1 MTRYT
6 ISASRDSVASLR
18 KELDELR
25 ASLRTEQEAPATVAP
40 VLVGKAGEKMVTTR
54 AANVAA
60 QTAKRYC
67 DGHETHEAHGFAF
80 DKKVCPRDGI
90 AIAQ

>member
-6 ISASRDSVASLR
+6 IHASRDTVASLR
-18 KELDELR
+18 KEIEDLR
-25 ASLRTEQEAPATVAP
+25 ASLRQSEPATVEP

-60 QTAKRYC
+60 QTPRRFC

-90 AIAQ
+90 AIPQ